1 MADSFRW
8 SVQNVFLW
16 TIWQLAGVYSFV
28 VQNRYI
34 IGTLVIAGGIYYFY
48 IKK

>member
-1 MADSFRW
+1 MMTAQELFY
-8 SVQNVFLW
+8 W

-34 IGTLVIAGGIYYFY
+34 IGAVVIAGGIYYFY
-48 IKK
+48 YRK